1 MNLTNLEMLRES
13 RKWSR
18 KRLAEILGND
28 MTVRKLYSYER
39 EGVSPDTDT
48 LILLADTF
56 GVSVDFL
63 LGRSFQDS
71 AIPCQRSRG
80 FDVSRFGERVR
91 QFREAHGV
99 SRKFVAQEAGI
110 STAYLTAVES
120 GIRVPKL
127 LTAVKILNALGAS
140 SDFALMDNLDAAVPQ
155 KANLLQSKIA
165 ALPPEKQRFVLNLLE
180 SMIEAIQE

>member
-1 MNLTNLEMLRES
+1 MTNLEMLRET

-18 KRLAEILGND
+18 KQLAEMLGND

-39 EGVSPDTDT
+39 EGVNPDVDT

-63 LGRSFQDS
+63 LGHSCDMPAPAS
-71 AIPCQRSRG
+71 KD

-91 QFREAHGV
+91 QFRE
-99 SRKFVAQEAGI
+99 SRGMSKKSVAQEAGL
-110 STAYLTAVES
+110 SDAYLTAVES

-140 SDFALMDNLDAAVPQ
+140 ADYALMDNLNAAVPQ
-155 KANLLQSKIA
+155 KANLLQNQIST
-165 ALPPEKQRFVLNLLE
+165 LPPEKQRFVLNLLE
-180 SMIEAIQE
+180 SMIEAMRE